1 MSEEPKIN
9 EILVEHA
16 KIIEIEEVDPELR
29 LIDKVIQ
36 DYAPE
41 IAYLYQ
47 IREDESEEQQ
57 IKTGRLHE
65 NRILGIVLKFFLEG
79 KKEITTAEVELE
91 YKRYFKEI
99 ARSTTS
105 TYMNMLKKEST
116 LYSKRDGRIAYYTFY
131 KDPPIGLKPFW
142 FTRIFCIVPA
152 YFHRAMI
159 FSKLYINAEKYAQQ
173 YINEYNPEN
182 KDILIRNFKFITGLI
197 ILKIFKNRSSK
208 CADCQF
214 SKREVYNKLEEIIGV
229 AIKDRSTELST
240 EILVDLVEKYSEI
253 PTFDGIDISENS
265 LKGNIVNEIARKADI
280 YKKDFDFQ
288 IMVSSRR
295 INLRLKHIKVL
306 EEENG
311 NL

>member
-1 MSEEPKIN
+1 LSEEPKIN